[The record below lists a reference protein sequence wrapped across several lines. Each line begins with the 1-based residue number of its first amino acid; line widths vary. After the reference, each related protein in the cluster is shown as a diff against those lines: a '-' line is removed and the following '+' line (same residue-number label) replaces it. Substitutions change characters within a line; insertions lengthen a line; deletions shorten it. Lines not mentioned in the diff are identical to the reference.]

1 MTDTDQHAAAGGG
14 AVDHVALLRALVE
27 RGASDLHCKAGSPP
41 ALRVGGALERYPDD
55 PVLGRAFTA
64 ESVAV
69 LAQALLTTDQQ
80 QALLSEGSVV
90 ATHASPGVGRFRVAV
105 FRQRGSV
112 AVVVHAV
119 PQHVQP
125 LEDLGLPTSVSTLAS
140 AERGLVLVASPV
152 GNGATTT
159 LAAMVDHVNRTRA
172 CHVVTVEDPAEVL
185 HRDDRSLISQL
196 EVPTDISD
204 LATGVRAASRL
215 DAVVVTISD
224 IADRHVALAA
234 LDAVARGRLV
244 LATIGGNTVRTV
256 VDGFL
261 ELFTFEERPNVRQ
274 SLARSL
280 AGVVVQRLLTGNDG
294 RLVPVAEILVNTP
307 KIQEVLAEE
316 TRIGELGGLLA
327 EGVFHGMQTMDQ
339 SLRDQVRSG
348 RISEATALGAATDPE
363 ELRIELLRS

>member
-1 MTDTDQHAAAGGG
+1 MTETAGHPGD
-14 AVDHVALLRALVE
+14 VEPDHVALLRALME
-27 RGASDLHCKAGSPP
+27 RGASDLHCKAGGAP
-41 ALRVGGALERYPDD
+41 AVRVSGELVRLDD
-55 PVLGRAFTA
+55 HPVLGRVFTA
-64 ESVAV
+64 ESVAR
-69 LAQALLTTDQQ
+69 LAQSLLSTDQQ
-80 QALLSEGSVV
+80 QALLRGGSVV
-90 ATHASPGVGRFRVAV
+90 ATHAAPGVGRFRVAV

-119 PQHVQP
+119 PQQVRP
-125 LEDLGLPTSVSTLAS
+125 LDELGLPASVAGLAS

-196 EVPTDISD
+196 EVPTDVSG
-204 LATGVRAASRL
+204 LAEGVRSASRL
-215 DAVVVTISD
+215 DADVVTISD
-224 IADRHVALAA
+224 IADRDVALAS

-244 LATIGGNTVRTV
+244 LAAVGGNTVRAV

-274 SLARSL
+274 TLARSL
-280 AGVVVQRLLTGNDG
+280 AGVIVQRLVTGTDG
-294 RLVPVAEILVNTP
+294 RLLPVAEVLRNTP
-307 KIQEVLAEE
+307 KIQAVLAEE
-316 TRIGELGGLLA
+316 SRMPELEALLA
-327 EGVFHGMQTMDQ
+327 DGGFHGMQTMDQ
-339 SLRDQVRSG
+339 SLRDQVRAG
-348 RISEATALGAATDPE
+348 RVAESTALAAASDAE

>member
-1 MTDTDQHAAAGGG
+1 MTESTET
-14 AVDHVALLRALVE
+14 VDHVALLRALVE
-27 RGASDLHCKAGSPP
+27 CGGSDLHCKAGSPP
-41 ALRVGGALERYPDD
+41 ALRVGGELVREPDH
-55 PVLGRAFTA
+55 PVLGPVLTA
-64 ESVAV
+64 ASVAV

-80 QALLSEGSVV
+80 QTLLRDGSVV
-90 ATHASPGVGRFRVAV
+90 ATHAVAGVGRFRVAV

-119 PQHVQP
+119 PQEVRP
-125 LEDLGLPTSVSTLAS
+125 LEGLGLPASVTTLAS

-152 GNGATTT
+152 GNGASTT

-185 HRDDRSLISQL
+185 HRDQRSLISQL
-196 EVPTDISD
+196 EVPTDVSD
-204 LATGVRAASRL
+204 LAAGVRAASRL
-215 DAVVVTISD
+215 DADVVTISD

-244 LATIGGNTVRTV
+244 LATIGGSTVRSV

-274 SLARSL
+274 TLARSL
-280 AGVVVQRLLTGNDG
+280 AGVIVQRLLTGTDS
-294 RLVPVAEILVNTP
+294 RLLPVAEVLVNTP

-316 TRIGELGGLLA
+316 SRISELGALLA
-327 EGVFHGMQTMDQ
+327 DGVFHGMQTMDQ
-339 SLRDQVRSG
+339 SLRDQVRAG
-348 RISEATALGAATDPE
+348 RIPEATALGAATDPE

>member
-1 MTDTDQHAAAGGG
+1 MTDTVEHVAAA
-14 AVDHVALLRALVE
+14 APDHVALLRALVD

-41 ALRVGGALERYPDD
+41 AVRVSGELLRDVDH
-55 PVLGRAFTA
+55 PVLGQPFTP
-64 ESVAV
+64 ESVAL
-69 LAQALLTTDQQ
+69 LAQSLLTTEQQ
-80 QALLSEGSVV
+80 QALLRDGSVV
-90 ATHASPGVGRFRVAV
+90 ATHAAPGVGRFRVAV

-119 PQHVQP
+119 PQQVRP
-125 LEDLGLPTSVSTLAS
+125 LEELGLPASVATLAS

-196 EVPTDISD
+196 EVPTDVSG
-204 LATGVRAASRL
+204 LAEGVRSASRL
-215 DAVVVTISD
+215 DADVVTISD
-224 IADRHVALAA
+224 IADREVALAA
-234 LDAVARGRLV
+234 LDAVGRGRLV

-280 AGVVVQRLLTGNDG
+280 TGVIVQRLLTGTDG
-294 RLVPVAEILVNTP
+294 RLLPVAEVLVSTP
-307 KIQEVLAEE
+307 KIQGALADES
-316 TRIGELGGLLA
+316 RISELGALLA
-327 EGVFHGMQTMDQ
+327 DGGFHGMQTMDQ
-339 SLRDQVRSG
+339 SLRDQVRAG
-348 RISEATALGAATDPE
+348 RIAEATALAAATDAE